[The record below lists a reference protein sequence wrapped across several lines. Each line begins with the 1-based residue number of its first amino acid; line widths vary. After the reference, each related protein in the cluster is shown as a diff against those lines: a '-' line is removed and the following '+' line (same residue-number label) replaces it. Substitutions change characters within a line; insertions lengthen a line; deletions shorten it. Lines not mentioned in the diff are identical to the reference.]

1 MSLLALTEAEFL
13 ELQLVLM
20 DALIDYKR
28 DRGYMVFSGVDNGLL
43 N

>member
-1 MSLLALTEAEFL
+1 MNLLSLSEAEFL

-20 DALIDYKR
+20 DAIIDYKR
-28 DRGYMVFSGVDNGLL
+28 DMGFMVFSGVDNGFL

>member
-1 MSLLALTEAEFL
+1 MNLLSLSEAEFL

-20 DALIDYKR
+20 DAIIDYKR
-28 DRGYMVFSGVDNGLL
+28 DDGMIVFSGVDGGLL